1 MPATARAVCMTSG
14 VAFCLAAAAT
24 WFGWTDAIDT
34 AVHDFALGQRSPWFS
49 PPMRAV
55 SAVFAPL
62 AASLLTAVIA
72 LCVAARTRRWR
83 RPLLFAAGVLAAA
96 LAFRLVKEL
105 LRHPRPDTQGWLE
118 YAGGWSFP
126 SGHTTIATTV
136 CLGIVAV
143 FGTSWPKTW
152 RRAAWVLAAVVAAAV
167 GISRIYLGVHWLS
180 DVVGGVCLGVAASAV
195 MGGLAAA
202 AANRDDR
209 ADKAG
214 AGAGSEAEA
223 AEG

>member
-167 GISRIYLGVHWLS
+167 GISRIYLGVHWFG
-180 DVVGGVCLGVAASAV
+180 DVVGGACLGIAASAV
-195 MGGLAAA
+195 MGGVAVT

-209 ADKAG
+209 AG
-214 AGAGSEAEA
+214 AGTGSEAEA

>member
-1 MPATARAVCMTSG
+1 MTSG
-14 VAFCLAAAAT
+14 VAFCLAAAAI

>member
-1 MPATARAVCMTSG
+1 MTSG

-49 PPMRAV
+49 PLMRAV

-62 AASLLTAVIA
+62 AASLLTSVIA
-72 LCVAARTRRWR
+72 LCVAAWSRRWR
-83 RPLLFAAGVLAAA
+83 LPLLFGAGVLAAA
-96 LAFRLVKEL
+96 LTFRLVKEL
-105 LRHPRPDTQGWLE
+105 LRHPRPDAQSWLE

-143 FGTSWPKTW
+143 FGTSWPNTW

-167 GISRIYLGVHWLS
+167 GISRIYLGVHWFG
-180 DVVGGVCLGVAASAV
+180 DVVGGACLGIAASAV
-195 MGGLAAA
+195 MGGVAVT

-209 ADKAG
+209 AG
-214 AGAGSEAEA
+214 AGTGSEAEA